1 MSSESKVTSLSDQ
14 ELSSR
19 TDVILKYS
27 CRSLPNGL
35 HSADR
40 ELLAELKRRFDLRLE
55 TGSPNDDDLL
65 AALDEVIIYTQTAG
79 EIEVLGKVRDRLFD
93 LTVGAE
99 AVNEALRVRLDSIIS
114 YPGNLSDKD
123 VKTLEEVVA
132 HLTPSTEN

>member
-27 CRSLPNGL
+27 SRSLPNGL

-40 ELLAELKRRFDLRLE
+40 ALLAELKRRFDLRLE

-93 LTVGAE
+93 LTVGVE
-99 AVNEALRVRLDSIIS
+99 AANEALRVKLGSIIS
-114 YPGNLSDKD
+114 YPANLSDAD
-123 VKTLEEVVA
+123 VKTLEEVMA
-132 HLTPSTEN
+132 RLTPPVKI

>member
-40 ELLAELKRRFDLRLE
+40 ELLAELKRRLNSHKNCSWTYATE
-55 TGSPNDDDLL
+55 EDLL
-65 AALDEVIIYTQTAG
+65 KLPHG
-79 EIEVLGKVRDRLFD
+79 
-93 LTVGAE
+93 
-99 AVNEALRVRLDSIIS
+99 
-114 YPGNLSDKD
+114 LSDEIKSSLSGIS
-123 VKTLEEVVA
+123 KRIKI
-132 HLTPSTEN
+132 